1 MIINLD
7 SNIVCNIYIFFIYSV
22 DYPSIDT
29 STQRTYPGDIT
40 SKTIV
45 TIEGKSGTT
54 KGEILSSSS
63 KDDILHSKTPASS
76 WKPTYQDV
84 SIQNRPSSTDI
95 STMGRDT
102 SSFTYK
108 KTSSYKSKSTEETSP
123 VYQSGVTE
131 DAFVQGHLKLV
142 IFLASIPSSILGLL
156 FIGFFIKCL
165 SQKFQWRL
173 LQRGGR
179 GGRRMRRRRSRERAR
194 IVRDA
199 GMMQITSVINEGN
212 LEGIELQEW

>member
-1 MIINLD
+1 
-7 SNIVCNIYIFFIYSV
+7 
-22 DYPSIDT
+22 
-29 STQRTYPGDIT
+29 
-40 SKTIV
+40 
-45 TIEGKSGTT
+45 
-54 KGEILSSSS
+54 
-63 KDDILHSKTPASS
+63 
-76 WKPTYQDV
+76 
-84 SIQNRPSSTDI
+84 
-95 STMGRDT
+95 MGRDT

-131 DAFVQGHLKLV
+131 DAFVQGHSKLV

-179 GGRRMRRRRSRERAR
+179 TGRRMRRRRSRESAR
-194 IVRDA
+194 IVRDV